1 MGKTVFE
8 DGIEGVALLT
18 NFVGL
23 VVRLGLGVMVV
34 RTAIEQDLCAFYFE
48 LELCKF
54 NELFKE
60 WLVTTE
66 LYEFPIDVMSVKK
79 CNIRYLIIPFGFN
92 NRDKMWIKFTN

>member
-34 RTAIEQDLCAFYFE
+34 RTAIE
-48 LELCKF
+48 
-54 NELFKE
+54 
-60 WLVTTE
+60 
-66 LYEFPIDVMSVKK
+66 
-79 CNIRYLIIPFGFN
+79 
-92 NRDKMWIKFTN
+92 